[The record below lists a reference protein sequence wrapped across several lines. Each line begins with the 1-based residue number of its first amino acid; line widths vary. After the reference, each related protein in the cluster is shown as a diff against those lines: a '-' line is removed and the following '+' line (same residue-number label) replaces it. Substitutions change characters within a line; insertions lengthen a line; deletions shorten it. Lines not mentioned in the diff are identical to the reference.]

1 MSEPELRAVDYIEHI
16 LGGIRNIENYT
27 RGLTEKEFSE
37 SRIAQDAVF
46 WNFVVIGEASRSL
59 LQRFPDFV
67 AKHQDLQLAAAYG
80 IRNRLAHG
88 YHKISLQIVWATLRS
103 DLPALRLQIERILV
117 RSCDS
122 GLGGGRDAE
131 VTNPRPEEPE
141 QRRHQSVEN
150 WLKYRE
156 AQKNGGAEK
165 SQAENDKEDSRGKAR
180 SRGLDDD
187 L

>member
-1 MSEPELRAVDYIEHI
+1 MSEPE

-46 WNFVVIGEASRSL
+46 WNFAVIGEASRSL

-80 IRNRLAHG
+80 MRNRLAHG

-103 DLPALRLQIERILV
+103 DLPAWARRAVGDWTMIFSR
-117 RSCDS
+117 
-122 GLGGGRDAE
+122 
-131 VTNPRPEEPE
+131 EP
-141 QRRHQSVEN
+141 S
-150 WLKYRE
+150 
-156 AQKNGGAEK
+156 
-165 SQAENDKEDSRGKAR
+165 
-180 SRGLDDD
+180 
-187 L
+187 